1 MNMNQMLVTTN
12 ISIQRDPQRGLV
24 TVRPT
29 NPSDPQW
36 PADMASFMLAD
47 EEGVVL
53 WQVMSAVAL
62 QMPGCDDCS
71 I

>member
-1 MNMNQMLVTTN
+1 MNMNEMLVTAN
-12 ISIQRDPQRGLV
+12 ITIQRDAQRGLV

-29 NPSDPQW
+29 DPSDPRW
-36 PADMASFMLAD
+36 PADIASFTLAD
-47 EEGVVL
+47 EEAVV
-53 WQVMSAVAL
+53 WHVMSAVAL